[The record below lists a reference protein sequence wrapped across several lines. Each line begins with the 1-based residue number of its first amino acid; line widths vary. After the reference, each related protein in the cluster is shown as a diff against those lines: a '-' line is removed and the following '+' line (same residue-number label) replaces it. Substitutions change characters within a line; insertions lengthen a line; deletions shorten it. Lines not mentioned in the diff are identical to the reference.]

1 MELKQPAATT
11 MSAQPPSIPPF
22 LLRHLPSVLLSLRIL
37 MLDLSDAQYCY
48 NTGNFFTAT
57 SDYAKNREIVLSSLP
72 SKVTSNGGFYS
83 GNVGNGSDVVYVLS
97 FCRGDSSNDTCIKCI
112 TSAAED
118 LISNCPTQKAACS
131 WGENPPCIIRYND
144 GPMYGVKQTFPTI
157 PYNNTADL
165 HMDQD
170 QFDGIWRNL
179 TEELAAR
186 ASMGTSELK
195 FAAGSKVLPN
205 FQTLYSL
212 LQCSPDLSQVDCQS
226 CLSDCIDDYQE
237 CCHGKQGGFVHK
249 PSCIFRWELYPFF
262 DSDPGNPLPS
272 PPPPT
277 AVTEA
282 DPTAPPP
289 ANAQVTNGNISKSLR
304 IVVAVVGSAVLFVM
318 VIVSVCCFIR
328 RRRHNPWKVTSA
340 KDEVKIAESLQFK
353 ISEIRAATNFFS
365 EGNKLGEGG
374 FGKVY
379 RGKLENGQDI
389 AVKRLKGCSNQGLQQ
404 FKNEVTLLVR
414 LQHKNLIK
422 LLGYCLEEGE
432 RLLILE
438 FAPNSSLEGFIS
450 DSIKCML
457 LTWERRFGII
467 SGIARGLLYLH
478 EDSHLRIIHRDL
490 KPGNVLLDE
499 NMNPKITDFGMARL
513 FVLDQSR
520 ANTAQIA
527 GTFGYMAPEYV
538 RHGEISVKTDV
549 YSFGVVVLEIIS
561 GKKNST
567 FSISGTSEHLLG
579 YAWKNWTK
587 ETPFRFIDLMLNGS
601 SRSEMLRCIHVAL
614 LCVQENVARRPTM
627 ASVVL
632 MLGSQSTTL
641 PMPTR
646 PAYLTD
652 ASGREMSTAAVH
664 RSSPTSINEASMTD
678 PHPR

>member
-1 MELKQPAATT
+1 MTSTEDDSCVSTSTMELKQPATT
-11 MSAQPPSIPPF
+11 MSAQPPSIRPF
-22 LLRHLPSVLLSLRIL
+22 LLRHLPSVLLCLHIL
-37 MLDLSDAQYCY
+37 AFDLSDAQYCY
-48 NTGNFFTAT
+48 DTGNFTAT
-57 SDYAKNREIVLSSLP
+57 GDYAKNRELVLSSLP
-72 SKVTSNGGFYS
+72 SKMALNGGFYS
-83 GNVGNGSDVVYVLS
+83 GKVGNGSDVVYVLS
-97 FCRGDSSNDTCIKCI
+97 FCRGDSSNDTCFKCISSAAQDLMIKCP
-112 TSAAED
+112 
-118 LISNCPTQKAACS
+118 NQKVACS
-131 WGENPPCIIRYND
+131 WGTDPPCIIRYSD
-144 GPMYGVKQTFPTI
+144 GPIYGVKQTFPTVSY
-157 PYNNTADL
+157 YNTGDL
-165 HMDQD
+165 QMDQD
-170 QFDGIWRNL
+170 QFDQIWRNS

-186 ASMGTSELK
+186 AAKGTSELK
-195 FAAGSKVLPN
+195 FAVGRTALPE
-205 FQTLYSL
+205 FQTMFAL
-212 LQCSPDLSQVDCQS
+212 LQCSPDLSLIDCQS
-226 CLSDCIDDYQE
+226 CLWECINDYQR
-237 CCHGKQGGFVHK
+237 CCHGKQGGGVNK
-249 PSCIFRWELYPFF
+249 PSCIFRWDLYPFF
-262 DSDPGNPLPS
+262 NSDFGNPPPS
-272 PPPPT
+272 PPAPT
-277 AVTEA
+277 VVAEA
-282 DPTAPPP
+282 DPAAPPP
-289 ANAQVTNGNISKSLR
+289 VNAQVTN
-304 IVVAVVGSAVLFVM
+304 
-318 VIVSVCCFIR
+318 
-328 RRRHNPWKVTSA
+328 A
-340 KDEVKIAESLQFK
+340 KDEVKTAKSFQFK

-389 AVKRLKGCSNQGLQQ
+389 AVKRLEGCSNQGQQQ
-404 FKNEVTLLVR
+404 FKNEVTLLVG

-438 FAPNSSLEGFIS
+438 FAPNASLEGFIS
-450 DSIKCML
+450 DSIKRML
-457 LTWERRFGII
+457 LTWERCFGII
-467 SGIARGLLYLH
+467 SGIARGLRYLH
-478 EDSHLRIIHRDL
+478 EDSRFRIIHRDL

-499 NMNPKITDFGMARL
+499 NMNPKITDFGTARL
-513 FVLDQSR
+513 FLLDQSR

-561 GKKNST
+561 GKKNSYNN
-567 FSISGTSEHLLG
+567 SSGTSEHLLG
-579 YAWKNWTK
+579 YAWKNWRK
-587 ETPFRFIDLMLNGS
+587 GTPFHLIDPMLNGS
-601 SRSEMLRCIHVAL
+601 SRSEMLRCIHIAL